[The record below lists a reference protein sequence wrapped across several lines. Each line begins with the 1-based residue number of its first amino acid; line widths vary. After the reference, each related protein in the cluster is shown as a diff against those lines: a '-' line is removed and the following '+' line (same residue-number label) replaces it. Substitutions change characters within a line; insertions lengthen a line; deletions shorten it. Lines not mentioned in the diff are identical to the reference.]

1 MPEIGAFEA
10 KTHFSQLLAR
20 TALGEEFTITNRG
33 RPVARLV
40 PLEVAHTTETARA
53 AFARL
58 RARAAS
64 LTGTAFN
71 WEAWKTYRDEG
82 RR

>member
-1 MPEIGAFEA
+1 MTEIGALEA
-10 KTHFSQLLAR
+10 KDQFSRLLAR
-20 TALGEEFTITNRG
+20 TAQGEAFTITSHG

-40 PLEVAHTTETARA
+40 PIEPSHDAEDARA

-58 RARAAS
+58 RARAAT
-64 LTGTAFN
+64 LTGAPFSRA
-71 WEAWKTYRDEG
+71 EIRTYRDEG